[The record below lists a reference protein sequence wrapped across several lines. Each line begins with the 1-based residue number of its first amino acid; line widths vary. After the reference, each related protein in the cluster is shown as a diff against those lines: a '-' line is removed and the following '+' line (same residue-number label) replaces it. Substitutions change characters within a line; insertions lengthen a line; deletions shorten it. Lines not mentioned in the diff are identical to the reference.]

1 MTWTGKGQFWEQFDG
16 SEMTLEW
23 AYDGRNA
30 SWAVDAAGR
39 VSTLEL
45 DDREVR
51 YVGRNLANSL
61 SPAPFEDCR
70 GQAK

>member
-1 MTWTGKGQFWEQFDG
+1 MMRAGTQTLLGMEGQWRMTWTSKGQFWEQFDG

-30 SWAVDAAGR
+30 SWAADAAGR

-51 YVGRNLANSL
+51 YVGVI
-61 SPAPFEDCR
+61 
-70 GQAK
+70 